1 MIRVIVAAL
10 LLACA
15 PTLEPSA
22 ALAHSHL
29 KTSVPVEGA
38 TVAPGPSELR
48 LQFNEPVEAR
58 FCKVS
63 VELKGGKVVASSPP
77 TSDATD
83 KTTLIVKFAQ
93 PLPAGSYKINWLAVS
108 ADTHKVKGSFSF
120 QVHP

>member
-1 MIRVIVAAL
+1 MIRFIVAAL
-10 LLACA
+10 LMACA
-15 PTLEPSA
+15 PTLVPGA
-22 ALAHSHL
+22 ALAHSQL
-29 KTSVPVEGA
+29 KMSVPAAGA

-63 VELKGGKVVASSPP
+63 VELKGGKAVPSSPP

-93 PLPAGSYKINWLAVS
+93 PLPAGSYKINWLTVS

-120 QVHP
+120 EVHP